1 MKKKL
6 ILTCSIFI
14 VLLTNS
20 CGLLT
25 EKTVDTHVDSLSIT
39 VDTLNMS
46 STDSLFI
53 STFNSDSIAAD
64 TLLSN

>member
-14 VLLTNS
+14 VLLINS

-53 STFNSDSIAAD
+53 STFNSDSIVAD
-64 TLLSN
+64 TLFSN